1 MITRPNT
8 VCRSSRKEEKQVK
21 SKRLLALIGSV
32 CLVLVLVALSLCPAC
47 APAPVAKDKIVI
59 GASRSLTGPLS
70 FFEENAFGPIYKMWV
85 DDVNAAGG
93 IYVKEY
99 GKKLLV
105 ETKVYDDTSDAGM
118 VATNIDK
125 LCVEDKVD
133 FLFGPCGT
141 AMLFAG
147 APIANKYEKII
158 LCAEGGCTTLTP
170 MLPDL
175 PYVFSVLNFS
185 DHYQMPVMAELFK
198 EWGVKSVYAIY
209 IADLHGAEYLLV
221 GTSELTKVGIPIVNA
236 VSVPMSTVDYAP
248 IIKAAK
254 DSGADAFVAWIYPW
268 MINPAFEQSIALDYN
283 PKVWLGG
290 PGVNFENF
298 RTTWGDANIEGVI
311 GEGAWSR
318 KSSPEA
324 SAFADKFIA
333 RWGAEHLDWWGHLV
347 YYSAL
352 QHFQQAI
359 EKAGTLDS
367 KTVRDVMATSTF
379 DTILGPM
386 WWQVYDNGG
395 GLLPQE
401 CYAGQIGQ
409 WQNGLFEV
417 IDPGE
422 KRTAEP
428 IYPKPAFPK

>member
-1 MITRPNT
+1 M
-8 VCRSSRKEEKQVK
+8 K
-21 SKRLLALIGSV
+21 KRLLLIPLALLLAIS
-32 CLVLVLVALSLCPAC
+32 LVAMGCPAEEEVPPPP
-47 APAPVAKDKIVI
+47 PAEEEEGPPPPPPTPPDSILI

-85 DDVNAAGG
+85 DEVNAEGG
-93 IYVKEY
+93 IYVEEY
-99 GKKLLV
+99 GVKIPV
-105 ETKVYDDTSDAGM
+105 EMKVYDDTSDSGM

-125 LCVEDKVD
+125 LCLEDNVD

-141 AMLFAG
+141 APLFAG
-147 APIANKYEKII
+147 APIANKYETII
-158 LCAEGGCTTLTP
+158 ICAEGGATTLTP

-198 EWGVKSVYAIY
+198 EWGVQSVYAIY

-221 GTSELTKVGIPIVNA
+221 GTSELTKVGIPYA
-236 VSVPMSTVDYAP
+236 ADPVSVPMFGADYASV
-248 IIKAAK
+248 IKAAK
-254 DSGADAFVAWIYPW
+254 ASNADAFVAWCYPW
-268 MINPAFEQSIALDYN
+268 MIAPAFEQSIALDYN

-290 PGVNFENF
+290 PGVNFETF
-298 RTTWGDANIEGVI
+298 RMGFGDANIEGVI

-318 KSSPEA
+318 KSSPGA
-324 SAFADKFIA
+324 DAFADKFIA
-333 RWGAEHLDWWGHLV
+333 LWGAERLDWWGHLV
-347 YYSAL
+347 YWAAL
-352 QHFQQAI
+352 EHFKQSI

-386 WWQVYDNGG
+386 HWLTYNSGG
-395 GLLPQE
+395 GLLPYE
-401 CYAGQIGQ
+401 SYAGQIGQ
-409 WQNGLFEV
+409 WQSGLFEV

-428 IYPKPAFPK
+428 IYPKPLFP